1 MIYATEQPQIQVSS
15 RRDGLSPVDL
25 QLGLKGL
32 SRNVAMSTQNTLAA
46 KLIVDRQPF
55 GISLPSRVA
64 NVLGLQYVPL
74 PMDEPV
80 ELKLALY
87 IESRYRFERSR
98 EEAMQCLLRAL
109 GEPRALQALARR
121 A

>member
-1 MIYATEQPQIQVSS
+1 M
-15 RRDGLSPVDL
+15 
-25 QLGLKGL
+25 
-32 SRNVAMSTQNTLAA
+32 
-46 KLIVDRQPF
+46 
-55 GISLPSRVA
+55 
-64 NVLGLQYVPL
+64 LGLQYVPL